1 MKNNEFKTQIENF
14 LNEIETRKQE
24 VLNGE
29 LNCKNQV
36 GKSLFDYARKN
47 FRDSYP
53 LVYSVQGIRL
63 DVIFHLGEK
72 NKLHNASNFDDIIR
86 LYNAIRYEI
95 LANKKLYENITIDE
109 FYYVYWGYLVRLA
122 KNFNWS
128 STLNNDNINQF
139 GYLTGKQISYLQWMS
154 NNEANILSNYAVE
167 QTYKRIF
174 IEGNNMVKD
183 INGDIKRINIKN
195 SDYNTM
201 KKISKDEL
209 IDIINKFQNKP
220 TVKEITD
227 SYMSSLSEEEKDD
240 KYVSKE
246 LMRAYIKSYELEDMI
261 KTCNHTEKFN
271 NKKK

>member
-14 LNEIETRKQE
+14 LNEIEIRKQE

-29 LNCKNQV
+29 LNCKIQI

-72 NKLHNASNFDDIIR
+72 SHLHNASNIEDIIR
-86 LYNAIRYEI
+86 LYNGIRYEI
-95 LANKKLYENITIDE
+95 LANKKLYENITLDE
-109 FYYVYWGYLVRLA
+109 FYYVYWGYFVRLA
-122 KNFNWS
+122 RNFNWS
-128 STLNNDNINQF
+128 STMNTNNVNEF
-139 GYLTGKQISYLQWMS
+139 GYSTGKQISYLEWMK
-154 NNEANILSNYAVE
+154 NNDTNILSDYAIE
-167 QTYKRIF
+167 QTYNSIF
-174 IEGNNMVKD
+174 INNSNIVKD
-183 INGDIKRINIKN
+183 INGEKKQINIKN

-209 IDIINKFQNKP
+209 INIINKFENKP

-227 SYMSSLSEEEKDD
+227 SYMNSLSEEEKDN

-246 LMRAYIKSYELEDMI
+246 LMRSYIKSYELEDMI
-261 KTCNHTEKFN
+261 KTCNHSEKFN